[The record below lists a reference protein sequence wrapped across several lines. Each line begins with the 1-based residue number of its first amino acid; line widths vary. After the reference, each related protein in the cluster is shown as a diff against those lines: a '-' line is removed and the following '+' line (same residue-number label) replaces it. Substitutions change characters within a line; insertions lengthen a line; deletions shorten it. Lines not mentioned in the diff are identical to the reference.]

1 MKRNHEFDYL
11 FESREIVK
19 EAGRSKYSEVC
30 LYTKTQ
36 IFMYIL
42 QGVAPKSSKLSSVKK
57 LLVLGAVADVPENYP
72 NVKVILDQLNIEAL
86 QFTVAAVLQP

>member
-1 MKRNHEFDYL
+1 M
-11 FESREIVK
+11 
-19 EAGRSKYSEVC
+19 
-30 LYTKTQ
+30 
-36 IFMYIL
+36 
-42 QGVAPKSSKLSSVKK
+42 QGVASKTSKLSSVKK